1 MAIKAILLDIDG
13 TLTNSKKEITPET
26 LTALKNAQD
35 RGIRLVLASGRPA
48 KGLSHY
54 GDLLNMWM
62 HHGLFVCYNGARV
75 ARVIDCENKEV
86 LVDVTIKPELV
97 TAVLEHMKKFDV
109 IPIVTYGEYMVVE
122 DVYHCMIKNGDQDF
136 NVVQYESRMNN
147 YRLMECEDLAKFTNF
162 PVNKILTA
170 ADSDYLQAH
179 WQEMREPF
187 KDTLSCMF
195 TSNFYYE
202 YTSLGIDKGA
212 ALREAMAKIGI
223 KPEECIA
230 FGDAE
235 NDIPMLEFAGIGVAM
250 GNARDAVKAMA
261 DEVTLSNE
269 EDGIAHSLYRHIE
282 GL

>member
-35 RGIRLVLASGRPA
+35 RGVRLVLASGRPA
-48 KGLSHY
+48 KGLSNY

-75 ARVIDCENKEV
+75 IDCESKEV

-122 DVYHCMIKNGDQDF
+122 DVYHCMVKNGDQEF

-170 ADSDYLQAH
+170 GDSDYLQAH

-202 YTSLGIDKGA
+202 YTSLGINKGA
-212 ALREAMAKIGI
+212 ALREAMAKLGI

-235 NDIPMLEFAGIGVAM
+235 NDIPMLEYAGIGVAM
-250 GNARDAVKAMA
+250 GNAQDGVKAIA
-261 DEVTLSNE
+261 DEITLSNE

>member
-48 KGLSHY
+48 KGLSNY

-75 ARVIDCENKEV
+75 IDCESKEV

-122 DVYHCMIKNGDQDF
+122 DVYHCMVKNGDQEF
-136 NVVQYESRMNN
+136 NVVQYEYRMNN

-170 ADSDYLQAH
+170 GDSDYLKAH

-202 YTSLGIDKGA
+202 YTSLGIDKGT
-212 ALREAMAKIGI
+212 ALSKAMAKLGI

-235 NDIPMLEFAGIGVAM
+235 NDIPMLQYAGIGVAM
-250 GNARDAVKAMA
+250 GNATDAVKAIA

>member
-48 KGLSHY
+48 KGLSRY

-75 ARVIDCENKEV
+75 IDCESKEV

-147 YRLMECEDLAKFTNF
+147 YRLMEVEDLAKFTNF

-212 ALREAMAKIGI
+212 ALTEAMAKIGI

>member
-75 ARVIDCENKEV
+75 IDCESKEV

-122 DVYHCMIKNGDQDF
+122 DVYRCMVKDGDREF

>member
-13 TLTNSKKEITPET
+13 TLTNSNKEITPET

-48 KGLSHY
+48 KGLSNY

-75 ARVIDCENKEV
+75 IDCESKEV

-122 DVYHCMIKNGDQDF
+122 DVYHCMVKNGDQEF

-170 ADSDYLQAH
+170 GDSDYLQAH

-212 ALREAMAKIGI
+212 ALREAMAKLGI

-235 NDIPMLEFAGIGVAM
+235 NDIPMLEYAGIGVAM
-250 GNARDAVKAMA
+250 GNAQDGVKAIA
-261 DEVTLSNE
+261 DEITLSNE

>member
-1 MAIKAILLDIDG
+1 MAIKAVLLDIDG

-48 KGLSHY
+48 KGLSNY

-75 ARVIDCENKEV
+75 IDCESKEV

-122 DVYHCMIKNGDQDF
+122 DVYHCMVKNGDQIF

-170 ADSDYLQAH
+170 GDSDYLQAH

-202 YTSLGIDKGA
+202 YTSLGINKGA
-212 ALREAMAKIGI
+212 ALREAMAKLGI

-235 NDIPMLEFAGIGVAM
+235 NDIPMLEYAGIGVAM
-250 GNARDAVKAMA
+250 GNAQDGVKAIA
-261 DEVTLSNE
+261 DEITLSNE

>member
-48 KGLSHY
+48 KGLSRY
-54 GDLLNMWM
+54 GDLLDMWM

-75 ARVIDCENKEV
+75 IDCESKEV
-86 LVDVTIKPELV
+86 LVDVTIKQELV

-109 IPIVTYGEYMVVE
+109 IPIVTYGDYMVVE
-122 DVYHCMIKNGDQDF
+122 DVYHCMVKNGDQDF

-147 YRLMECEDLAKFTNF
+147 YRLMEVEDLAKFTNF

-170 ADSDYLQAH
+170 GDSDYLQAH

-212 ALREAMAKIGI
+212 SLTTAMAKLGI

-235 NDIPMLEFAGIGVAM
+235 NDIPMLEYAGIGVAM
-250 GNARDAVKAMA
+250 GNARDAVKEIA

>member
-48 KGLSHY
+48 KGLSNY

-75 ARVIDCENKEV
+75 IDCESKEV

-122 DVYHCMIKNGDQDF
+122 DVYHCMVKNGDQEF

-170 ADSDYLQAH
+170 GDSDYLQAH

-202 YTSLGIDKGA
+202 YTSLGINKGA
-212 ALREAMAKIGI
+212 ALREAMAKLGI

-235 NDIPMLEFAGIGVAM
+235 NDIPMLEYAGIGVAM
-250 GNARDAVKAMA
+250 GNAQDGVKAIA
-261 DEVTLSNE
+261 DEITLSNE

>member
-75 ARVIDCENKEV
+75 IDCESKEV

-202 YTSLGIDKGA
+202 YTSLGIDTGA

>member
-1 MAIKAILLDIDG
+1 MAIKAVLLDIDG

-35 RGIRLVLASGRPA
+35 RGVRLVLASGRPA
-48 KGLSHY
+48 KGLSNY

-75 ARVIDCENKEV
+75 IDCESKEV

-122 DVYHCMIKNGDQDF
+122 DVYHCMVKNGDQEF

-170 ADSDYLQAH
+170 GDSDYLQAH

-212 ALREAMAKIGI
+212 ALREAMAKLGI

-235 NDIPMLEFAGIGVAM
+235 NDIPMLEYAGIGVAM
-250 GNARDAVKAMA
+250 GNAQDGVKAIA
-261 DEVTLSNE
+261 DEITLSNE

>member
-48 KGLSHY
+48 KGLSNY

-75 ARVIDCENKEV
+75 IDCESKEV

-122 DVYHCMIKNGDQDF
+122 DVYHCMVKNGDQEF

-170 ADSDYLQAH
+170 GDSGYLQAH
-179 WQEMREPF
+179 WQELRDPF

-212 ALREAMAKIGI
+212 ALREAMAKLGI

-235 NDIPMLEFAGIGVAM
+235 NDIPMLEYAGIGVAM
-250 GNARDAVKAMA
+250 GNAQDGVKAIA
-261 DEVTLSNE
+261 DEITLSNE

>member
-35 RGIRLVLASGRPA
+35 RGVRLVLASGRPA
-48 KGLSHY
+48 KGLSNY

-75 ARVIDCENKEV
+75 IDCESKEV

-122 DVYHCMIKNGDQDF
+122 DVYHCMVKNGDQVF

-170 ADSDYLQAH
+170 GDSDYLQAH

-202 YTSLGIDKGA
+202 YTSLGINKGA
-212 ALREAMAKIGI
+212 ALREAMAKLGI

-235 NDIPMLEFAGIGVAM
+235 NDIPMLEYAGIGVAM
-250 GNARDAVKAMA
+250 GNAQDGVKAIA
-261 DEVTLSNE
+261 DEITLSNE

>member
-1 MAIKAILLDIDG
+1 MAIKAVLLDIDG

-48 KGLSHY
+48 KGLSNY

-75 ARVIDCENKEV
+75 IDCESKEV

-122 DVYHCMIKNGDQDF
+122 DVYHCMVKNGDQEF

-170 ADSDYLQAH
+170 GDSDYLQAH

-212 ALREAMAKIGI
+212 ALREAMAKLGI

-235 NDIPMLEFAGIGVAM
+235 NDIPMLEYAGIGVAM
-250 GNARDAVKAMA
+250 GNAQDGVKAIA
-261 DEVTLSNE
+261 DEITLSNE

>member
-1 MAIKAILLDIDG
+1 
-13 TLTNSKKEITPET
+13 
-26 LTALKNAQD
+26 
-35 RGIRLVLASGRPA
+35 
-48 KGLSHY
+48 
-54 GDLLNMWM
+54 
-62 HHGLFVCYNGARV
+62 
-75 ARVIDCENKEV
+75 
-86 LVDVTIKPELV
+86 
-97 TAVLEHMKKFDV
+97 
-109 IPIVTYGEYMVVE
+109 
-122 DVYHCMIKNGDQDF
+122 
-136 NVVQYESRMNN
+136 MNN

>member
-48 KGLSHY
+48 KGLSNY

-75 ARVIDCENKEV
+75 IDCESKEV

-122 DVYHCMIKNGDQDF
+122 DVYHCMVKNGDQEF

-170 ADSDYLQAH
+170 GDSDYLQAH

-212 ALREAMAKIGI
+212 ALREAMAKLGI

-250 GNARDAVKAMA
+250 GNAQDGVKAIA
-261 DEVTLSNE
+261 DEITLSNE

>member
-48 KGLSHY
+48 KGLSRY
-54 GDLLNMWM
+54 GDLLDMWM

-75 ARVIDCENKEV
+75 IDCESKEI
-86 LVDVTIKPELV
+86 LVDVTIKQELV

-109 IPIVTYGEYMVVE
+109 IPIVTYGDYMVVE
-122 DVYHCMIKNGDQDF
+122 DVYHCMVKNGDQDF

-147 YRLMECEDLAKFTNF
+147 YRLMEVEDLAKFTNF

-170 ADSDYLQAH
+170 GDSDYLQAH

-212 ALREAMAKIGI
+212 SLTTAMAKLGI

-235 NDIPMLEFAGIGVAM
+235 NDIPMLEYAGIGVAM
-250 GNARDAVKAMA
+250 GNARDAVKEIA

>member
-13 TLTNSKKEITPET
+13 TLTNRKKEITKET

-48 KGLSHY
+48 KGLSNY

-75 ARVIDCENKEV
+75 IDCESKEV

-122 DVYHCMIKNGDQDF
+122 DVYHCMVKNGDQEF

-170 ADSDYLQAH
+170 GDSDYLQAH

-212 ALREAMAKIGI
+212 ALREAMAKLGI

-235 NDIPMLEFAGIGVAM
+235 NDIPMLEYAGTGVAM
-250 GNARDAVKAMA
+250 GNAQDGVKAIA
-261 DEVTLSNE
+261 DEITLSNE

>member
-75 ARVIDCENKEV
+75 IDCESKEV

-147 YRLMECEDLAKFTNF
+147 YRLMEVEDLAKFTNF

-212 ALREAMAKIGI
+212 ALTEAMAKIGI

>member
-13 TLTNSKKEITPET
+13 TLTNSKKEITPKT

-48 KGLSHY
+48 KGLSNY

-75 ARVIDCENKEV
+75 IDCESKEV

-122 DVYHCMIKNGDQDF
+122 DVYHCMVKNGDQEF

-170 ADSDYLQAH
+170 GDSDYLQAH

-202 YTSLGIDKGA
+202 YTSLGINKGA
-212 ALREAMAKIGI
+212 ALREAMAKLGI

-235 NDIPMLEFAGIGVAM
+235 NDIPMLEYAGIGVAM
-250 GNARDAVKAMA
+250 GNAQDGVKAIA
-261 DEVTLSNE
+261 DEITLSNE

>member
-13 TLTNSKKEITPET
+13 TLTNSKKEITQET

-75 ARVIDCENKEV
+75 IDCESKEV

>member
-48 KGLSHY
+48 KGLSNY

-75 ARVIDCENKEV
+75 IDCESKEV

-122 DVYHCMIKNGDQDF
+122 DVYHCMVKNGDQEF

-170 ADSDYLQAH
+170 GDSDYLQAH

-212 ALREAMAKIGI
+212 ALREAMAKLGI

-235 NDIPMLEFAGIGVAM
+235 NDIPMLEYAGIGVAM
-250 GNARDAVKAMA
+250 GNAQDGVKAIA
-261 DEVTLSNE
+261 DEITLSNE

>member
-75 ARVIDCENKEV
+75 IDCENKEV
-86 LVDVTIKPELV
+86 LVDVTMEPELV

-122 DVYHCMIKNGDQDF
+122 DVYRCMIKNGDQDF

>member
-35 RGIRLVLASGRPA
+35 RGIRRVRACGRPA

-75 ARVIDCENKEV
+75 IDCESKEV

-147 YRLMECEDLAKFTNF
+147 YRLMEVEDLAKFTNF

-212 ALREAMAKIGI
+212 ALTEAMAKIGI

>member
-48 KGLSHY
+48 KGLSNY

-75 ARVIDCENKEV
+75 IDCESKEV

-122 DVYHCMIKNGDQDF
+122 DVYHCMVKNGDQEF

-170 ADSDYLQAH
+170 GDSDYLQAH

-212 ALREAMAKIGI
+212 ALREAMAKLGI

-235 NDIPMLEFAGIGVAM
+235 NDIPMLQYAGIGVAM
-250 GNARDAVKAMA
+250 GNATDAVKAIA

>member
-48 KGLSHY
+48 KGLSRY
-54 GDLLNMWM
+54 GDLLDMWM

-75 ARVIDCENKEV
+75 IDCESKEI
-86 LVDVTIKPELV
+86 LVDVTIKQELV

-109 IPIVTYGEYMVVE
+109 IPIVTYGDYMVVE
-122 DVYHCMIKNGDQDF
+122 DVYHCMVKNGDQAF

-147 YRLMECEDLAKFTNF
+147 YRLMEVEDLAKFTNF

-170 ADSDYLQAH
+170 GDSDYLQAH

-212 ALREAMAKIGI
+212 ALTEAMAKIGI

-235 NDIPMLEFAGIGVAM
+235 NDIPMLEYAGIGVAM
-250 GNARDAVKAMA
+250 GNARDAVKAIA

-269 EDGIAHSLYRHIE
+269 EGGIAHSLYRHIE

>member
-75 ARVIDCENKEV
+75 IDCESKEV

-109 IPIVTYGEYMVVE
+109 IPIVT
-122 DVYHCMIKNGDQDF
+122 
-136 NVVQYESRMNN
+136 SRMVT
-147 YRLMECEDLAKFTNF
+147 RTSM
-162 PVNKILTA
+162 
-170 ADSDYLQAH
+170 
-179 WQEMREPF
+179 
-187 KDTLSCMF
+187 LSSM
-195 TSNFYYE
+195 N
-202 YTSLGIDKGA
+202 
-212 ALREAMAKIGI
+212 
-223 KPEECIA
+223 PE
-230 FGDAE
+230 
-235 NDIPMLEFAGIGVAM
+235 
-250 GNARDAVKAMA
+250 
-261 DEVTLSNE
+261 
-269 EDGIAHSLYRHIE
+269 
-282 GL
+282 

>member
-1 MAIKAILLDIDG
+1 MAIKAVLLDIDG

-48 KGLSHY
+48 KGLSNY

-75 ARVIDCENKEV
+75 IDCESKEV

-122 DVYHCMIKNGDQDF
+122 DVYHCMVKNGDQVF

-170 ADSDYLQAH
+170 GDSDYLQAH

-202 YTSLGIDKGA
+202 YTSLGINKGA
-212 ALREAMAKIGI
+212 ALREAMAKLGI

-235 NDIPMLEFAGIGVAM
+235 NDIPMLEYAGIGVAM
-250 GNARDAVKAMA
+250 GNAQDGVKAIA
-261 DEVTLSNE
+261 DEITLSNE

>member
-75 ARVIDCENKEV
+75 IDCESKEV